1 HQTIAKVSEDFGSF
15 RFNTAIAAL
24 MEFNNYLIRVKDT
37 FTGPQ
42 SGETEDGIWRESVR
56 NLLLMMAPVFPH
68 VSEEL
73 WQRLADGGDAA
84 SVHLQ
89 AWPQADPEKAE
100 EEEITVVVQVN
111 GRVRDKLSVPP
122 NTAEEELESMA
133 LASNN
138 VQRWMDGKQVRK
150 VVVVADKLV
159 NIVIG

>member
-1 HQTIAKVSEDFGSF
+1 
-15 RFNTAIAAL
+15 

-37 FTGPQ
+37 FTGPN
-42 SGETEDGIWRESVR
+42 SGEAGNDIWQESIR

-68 VSEEL
+68 ISEEL
-73 WQRLADGGDAA
+73 WQRLANDGETG

-89 AWPQADPEKAE
+89 AWPQADPQKAK

-111 GRVRDKLSVPP
+111 GRVRDKLSVAP
-122 NTAEEELESMA
+122 NTAKAELEAMA

>member
-1 HQTIAKVSEDFGSF
+1 
-15 RFNTAIAAL
+15 
-24 MEFNNYLIRVKDT
+24 
-37 FTGPQ
+37 
-42 SGETEDGIWRESVR
+42 
-56 NLLLMMAPVFPH
+56 MAPVFPH

-73 WQRLADGGDAA
+73 WQRLAGNGEVS

-89 AWPQADPEKAE
+89 DWPQADPQKAK

-111 GRVRDKLSVPP
+111 GRVRDKLSVAP
-122 NTAEEELESMA
+122 NTAEEELEAMA

-138 VQRWMDGKQVRK
+138 VQRWMDGKQARK